1 MSFLK
6 NDTICAI
13 ATASGTAAV
22 SMIRMSGK
30 DSHKIAISRFIRKK
44 ELKINDIVANRM
56 YYGEIADL
64 DGKIID
70 DVMLTFFKAPHSYTG
85 EDSAEIVCHG
95 SPFIQNKILEILIQS
110 GARLAEAGEYT
121 MRAFVN
127 NKMDLTQAEAV
138 AEKEPSY
145 KIAFVLIDTLT
156 SQYQKCRDL
165 EEEFNQKRA
174 NAESTITAKGKS
186 FQTQMQEFNRK
197 YQSNQF
203 TQQQFEA
210 EQARLAKLQQDLEE
224 LQIRLSNSLQEEYQK
239 EFQELTDTIQ
249 SFTKSYAKA
258 KGYDFIL
265 CKSSGIDNVLYANEA
280 YDITDEVVKGLNKRY
295 ELASAKKEEEK

>member
-1 MSFLK
+1 MKKITTLVLSGLMMIAASAVIASC
-6 NDTICAI
+6 NDA
-13 ATASGTAAV
+13 
-22 SMIRMSGK
+22 
-30 DSHKIAISRFIRKK
+30 K
-44 ELKINDIVANRM
+44 ENA
-56 YYGEIADL
+56 
-64 DGKIID
+64 
-70 DVMLTFFKAPHSYTG
+70 
-85 EDSAEIVCHG
+85 SAE
-95 SPFIQNKILEILIQS
+95 
-110 GARLAEAGEYT
+110 AA
-121 MRAFVN
+121 
-127 NKMDLTQAEAV
+127 AEAV

-174 NAESTITAKGKS
+174 NAESTITAEGKS

-249 SFTKSYAKA
+249 NFTKSYAKA

-295 ELASAKKEEEK
+295 ELAGAKKEEKK